1 MKRFVHFIFVL
12 AFGASLYGEDPRP
25 VSREI
30 ADLLQQVSA
39 LEPRDALQKLNA
51 YNGEKHALITLAKA
65 QTIWRLC
72 LQNSNDARELSEMR
86 EQAEQLFQQCL
97 SQDASIK
104 QAHIGLAQCAAQK
117 NNWPLA
123 IKHAALGIDAL
134 SGTASELTFL
144 AQCAVQAED
153 WRLASIAAQHGIL
166 RFPADVNLRR
176 MEIHVL
182 LQAQRNE
189 EARQAILAL
198 LNSASDDITLWKQL
212 AFVASRLQRDDEML
226 AALEAA
232 LLLRPDDK
240 ELRRTLGERQLAK
253 GFYLSALTTLQ
264 PLLGPAPH
272 TAALADAGLI
282 SALARAGAQCG
293 QLAQARALLA
303 AMPASARTRD
313 IQLVA
318 ARLAIQAG
326 ENANAG
332 EALEALIASGEKDPN
347 VLTWAGTLAEQ
358 RGDTATA
365 ELLFITAAQNN
376 SAAGAAASLRL
387 VALYLS
393 QKRTSDAKTAL
404 AAHLIRYPD
413 DRQAAQLSEQ
423 LMSNN

>member
-1 MKRFVHFIFVL
+1 MTRIFSFALLVI
-12 AFGASLYGEDPRP
+12 AGVSLYGEEPRP
-25 VSREI
+25 VSREV
-30 ADLLQQVSA
+30 AEVLQQVSA
-39 LEPRDALQKLNA
+39 LEPRAALQKLNA
-51 YNGEKHALITLAKA
+51 YDGEKHALISLARA
-65 QTIWRLC
+65 QTLWRLS
-72 LQNSNDARELSEMR
+72 LQNSDEVTAKEQR

-104 QAHIGLAQCAAQK
+104 QAHVGLAQCAAQK

-123 IKHAALGIDAL
+123 LKHAAQGIDAL
-134 SGTASELTFL
+134 NGNASELTFL
-144 AQCAVQAED
+144 AQCAVQAND
-153 WRLASIAAQHGIL
+153 WRLASIATQQGIL

-189 EARQAILAL
+189 EARHAILSL
-198 LNSASDDITLWKQL
+198 LNSSSDDLTLWKQF
-212 AFVASRLQRDDEML
+212 AFVASRLQRDDETL

-272 TAALADAGLI
+272 TAALTDAGLI

-293 QLAQARALLA
+293 QLAQARAWLA

-313 IQLVA
+313 TQLIA
-318 ARLAIQAG
+318 ARLAVQSG
-326 ENANAG
+326 ETAQAG

-358 RGDTATA
+358 RGDGATA
-365 ELLFITAAQNN
+365 ELLFISAAQNN

-393 QKRTSDAKTAL
+393 QKRTSDAQTAL
-404 AAHLIRYPD
+404 AAHVVRYPD
-413 DRQAAQLSEQ
+413 DRQAAQLLQ
-423 LMSNN
+423 QITADR